1 MFKRQYIGILSAQIG
16 ILDAKIGILNAK
28 NALWNRPGLLLF
40 GWSWI
45 FLVVKP
51 KLKLNEKKSW
61 HGKKVLFGMALS
73 MFNPTNFKKN
83 NFK

>member
-1 MFKRQYIGILSAQIG
+1 MIYEI
-16 ILDAKIGILNAK
+16 D
-28 NALWNRPGLLLF
+28 PGYKYLAGPEF
-40 GWSWI
+40 I
-45 FLVVKP
+45 LVVKP